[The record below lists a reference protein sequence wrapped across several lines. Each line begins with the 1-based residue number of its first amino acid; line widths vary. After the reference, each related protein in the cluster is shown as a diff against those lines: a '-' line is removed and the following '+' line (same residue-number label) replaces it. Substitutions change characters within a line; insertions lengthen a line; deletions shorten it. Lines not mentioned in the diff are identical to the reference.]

1 VYVLQTDVPNSTSK
15 NAPGSSSG
23 GKDPN
28 VQGLPYNSCQLEDR
42 GRDGHH
48 VFTDPWGGAARASR
62 PDSLFLQP
70 RPLTGAFGGAATL
83 FAVTYLVRISS
94 IYNCGWRVR
103 RYGPPP
109 SPPPRSQGPRSVRFT
124 RLFTLC
130 TLLPLCQGN
139 TSWRGRLRVMMT
151 RSRAQ
156 CSSPARIRPGL
167 SFRCQA
173 LPLMPVAGCRGY
185 RVTPCWN

>member
-1 VYVLQTDVPNSTSK
+1 VAPPCRDSGNRHGLCHSPVPLVSVYVLQTDVPNSTSK

-109 SPPPRSQGPRSVRFT
+109 PPPAPRARGVFDS
-124 RLFTLC
+124 LDCLLYALC
-130 TLLPLCQGN
+130 FLCA
-139 TSWRGRLRVMMT
+139 
-151 RSRAQ
+151 RAT
-156 CSSPARIRPGL
+156 RPGEGG
-167 SFRCQA
+167 SES
-173 LPLMPVAGCRGY
+173 
-185 RVTPCWN
+185 